1 MGKSPAHRKWPDH
14 KVEEQR
20 LRERMQVEVGGRI
33 IADSKDVIRVQED
46 RYPDRYYF
54 PRSDINMDLM
64 ERSSSTSNCPFK
76 GEANYYSLN
85 VGDRHL
91 DDVAWTYEDPY
102 EEHTALKGRLA
113 FYDDEIGEI
122 TVRLERQESAR

>member
-1 MGKSPAHRKWPDH
+1 MARSPGHRKWPDH
-14 KVEEQR
+14 KVEEQH

-33 IADSKDVIRVQED
+33 IADSKDVIRMRED
-46 RYPDRYYF
+46 GYPDRYYF

-76 GEANYYSLN
+76 GQANYYSLN

-91 DDVAWTYEDPY
+91 DDAAWTYEDPY
-102 EEHTALKGRLA
+102 EEHTALKGRVA

-122 TVRLERQESAR
+122 TVRPERQESTR